1 MHARVRFERMHR
13 ARGGGLPSACCYL
26 ERAPVRTQT
35 RELVDLA
42 TVGDLEIAND
52 AVLYMLLKKDGG
64 DSWEVRDRRDAPSRP
79 STCVPAPCE
88 R

>member
-1 MHARVRFERMHR
+1 MPRERR
-13 ARGGGLPSACCYL
+13 RDTWS
-26 ERAPVRTQT
+26 APVRTQT

-64 DSWEVRDRRDAPSRP
+64 DSWEVRDEMRRSPTARRFP
-79 STCVPAPCE
+79 
-88 R
+88 